1 MAEHNEQP
9 AELDLI
15 VRNGTLVIPGVGR
28 VKADVGIADGKIS
41 TLSANLA
48 QPAAEVYDARGRTVL
63 PGIFDPHIHLGNEQ
77 SYESEAETET
87 RAAIL
92 GGVTTV
98 GIFLRSLEDSYF
110 RHLPAFCKAMNE
122 RSYVDS
128 VFHLQIF
135 TEEQIA
141 EIPGY
146 AEQYGIRS
154 FKFYMSGI
162 LGIVKSVS
170 DDVLL
175 DGFRTVASLGPDA
188 VACVHCETGAL
199 IDRARSELTRRKPQG
214 TLADWEDA
222 HPAVAEALAIQ
233 TALYLARIAG
243 AHLYIVHLSSW
254 QGLEIVRSARTAGM
268 QFTVETTTP
277 YLGIN
282 SSDPNGFL
290 AKMVPPVR
298 TPEHQDAL
306 WQGVRGGA
314 INTVG
319 TDNTSRAR
327 ATKKPEAGLHGSRPG
342 LPVLG
347 THLPALLHYGRLRGV
362 PLEILIERA
371 TRSPARVYGIYPQK
385 GTIAVGSDADLVI
398 VDLGEERVVRAEDL
412 QGMSDFSPFE
422 GKRLRGW
429 PVATIKGGKV
439 VARDGKVVGKPG
451 GRYLPRKPAPAPQLE
466 WFTTPAAALE
476 HDPETACPALDV
488 GREPIMIPPN
498 SESEDD

>member
-1 MAEHNEQP
+1 MAEHNGRMDKLP
-9 AELDLI
+9 DKLDLI
-15 VRNGTLVIPGVGR
+15 VRNGTLVIPGVGQ
-28 VKADVGIADGKIS
+28 VKADVGIAGGKIAV
-41 TLSANLA
+41 LSEDLNE
-48 QPAAEVYDARGRTVL
+48 PAAETYDATGRTVL
-63 PGIFDPHIHLGNEQ
+63 PGIFDPHIHIGNEHA
-77 SYESEAETET
+77 YESEAETET

-92 GGVTTV
+92 GGVTSV

-110 RHLPAFCKAMNE
+110 DHLPAFCQAMNE

-128 VFHLQIF
+128 VFHPQIF
-135 TEEQIA
+135 TEQQIE

-162 LGIVKSVS
+162 PGIVKSVT

-175 DGFRTVASLGPDA
+175 QGFRAVASLGPDA

-199 IDRARSELTRRKPQG
+199 IDRAREELKVRKPEG

-233 TALYLARIAG
+233 TALYLAQVAG
-243 AHLYIVHLSSW
+243 AHLYVVHLSSR
-254 QGLEIVRSARTAGM
+254 QGLEVVRAARRAGRH
-268 QFTVETTTP
+268 FTVETVTS

-282 SSDPNGFL
+282 SHDPNGFL

-298 TPEHQDAL
+298 TPEHQIAL
-306 WQGVRGGA
+306 WEGLREGT

-319 TDNTSRAR
+319 TDNTSRTR
-327 ATKKPEAGLHGSRPG
+327 ATKRPEAGLHGSRGG

-371 TRSPARVYGIYPQK
+371 TRSPARVYGIFPQK
-385 GTIAVGSDADLVI
+385 GTIAVGSDADLVV
-398 VDLGEERVVRAEDL
+398 VDLEAERVVRAEDL

-429 PVATIKGGKV
+429 PVATIKAGTI
-439 VARDGKVVGKPG
+439 VARDGKIVAKPN
-451 GRYLPRKPAPAPQLE
+451 GRYIKRRAAPARHFE
-466 WFTTPAAALE
+466 WF
-476 HDPETACPALDV
+476 
-488 GREPIMIPPN
+488 GRAQA
-498 SESEDD
+498 

>member
-1 MAEHNEQP
+1 MVDHYEHSKP
-9 AELDLI
+9 LDLI
-15 VRNGTLVIPGVGR
+15 VRNGTLVIPGVGQI
-28 VKADVGIADGKIS
+28 KADVGIADGKIAV
-41 TLSANLA
+41 LAANLA
-48 QPAAEVYDARGRTVL
+48 QKTVEVYDASGRTVL

-110 RHLPAFCKAMNE
+110 QHLPAFCKAMNE

-128 VFHLQIF
+128 VFHPQIF
-135 TEEQIA
+135 SEQQIE
-141 EIPGY
+141 EIPSY

-162 LGIVKSVS
+162 PGIVKSVP

-175 DGFRTVASLGPDA
+175 HGLRTVASLGSDA

-199 IDRARSELTRRKPQG
+199 IDKARSELKMRKPEG

-233 TALYLARIAG
+233 TALYLANIAG
-243 AHLYIVHLSSW
+243 AQIYVVHLSSR
-254 QGLEIVRSARTAGM
+254 QGLDIVRAARRAGM
-268 QFTVETTTP
+268 RLTVETTTP

-298 TPEHQDAL
+298 TPEHQVAL
-306 WQGVRGGA
+306 WEGLREGS

-319 TDNTSRAR
+319 TDNTSRAL
-327 ATKKPEAGLHGSRPG
+327 ATKRPEAGLHGSRPG
-342 LPVLG
+342 LPALG
-347 THLPALLHYGRLRGV
+347 THLPALLHYGRMRGV
-362 PLEILIERA
+362 PLELLIDRA
-371 TRSPARVYGIYPQK
+371 TRAPAKVYGIYPQK
-385 GTIAVGSDADLVI
+385 GTIAIGTDADLAI
-398 VDLGEERVVRAEDL
+398 VDLDLERVVSPEEL

-422 GKRLRGW
+422 GKKLRGW
-429 PVATIKGGKV
+429 PVATIKAGKI
-439 VARDGKVVGKPG
+439 VARDGKIVGKPT
-451 GRYLPRKPAPAPQLE
+451 GRYIPR
-466 WFTTPAAALE
+466 AASN
-476 HDPETACPALDV
+476 
-488 GREPIMIPPN
+488 IPPDVEWL
-498 SESEDD
+498 SRVQ

>member
-1 MAEHNEQP
+1 MVDHYGQSKP
-9 AELDLI
+9 LDLI
-15 VRNGTLVIPGVGR
+15 IRNGTLVIPGIGQ
-28 VKADVGIADGKIS
+28 VKADVGIADGRIAV
-41 TLSANLA
+41 LGANLA
-48 QPAAEVYDARGRTVL
+48 QRVAEVYDATGRTVL

-98 GIFLRSLEDSYF
+98 GIFLRSLEESYF

-128 VFHLQIF
+128 VFHPQIF
-135 TEEQIA
+135 SEQQIE

-162 LGIVKSVS
+162 PGIVKSVT

-175 DGFRTVASLGPDA
+175 HGFRTVASLGSDA

-199 IDRARSELTRRKPQG
+199 IDRARSELKMRKPEG

-233 TALYLARIAG
+233 TALYLAKIAG
-243 AHLYIVHLSSW
+243 AHLYVVHLSSR
-254 QGLEIVRSARTAGM
+254 QGLDIVRAARRSGM
-268 QFTVETTTP
+268 HFTVETTTP

-298 TPEHQDAL
+298 TPEHQAAL
-306 WQGVRGGA
+306 WEGLREGS

-319 TDNTSRAR
+319 TDNTSRAL
-327 ATKKPEAGLHGSRPG
+327 ATKRPEAGLHGSRPG
-342 LPVLG
+342 LPALG
-347 THLPALLHYGRLRGV
+347 THLPALLHYGRMRGV
-362 PLEILIERA
+362 SLEVLVERA
-371 TRSPARVYGIYPQK
+371 TRSPALVYGVYPQK

-398 VDLGEERVVRAEDL
+398 VDLELERVVCAEDL

-429 PVATIKGGKV
+429 PVATIKGGKII
-439 VARDGKVVGKPG
+439 ARDGKIISKAN
-451 GRYLPRKPAPAPQLE
+451 GRYLPRKPGPAQQFE
-466 WFTTPAAALE
+466 WFASAQT
-476 HDPETACPALDV
+476 
-488 GREPIMIPPN
+488 
-498 SESEDD
+498 